1 MGMLKL
7 AQVMRKMGMLSP
19 LGLFRLI
26 AAICRYGIN
35 VMALLRITERTY
47 GEAVAIAD
55 DSETITYRQLL
66 VQSEELSISL
76 RENYGIRPGS
86 KAALLCRNHASLVKS
101 VFASS
106 WAGADLYLL
115 NAEMSQDQLQ
125 DLITAYDFDLL
136 IYDEELTTFIKQS
149 TYNKGKLLSYHDV
162 RPAVNNQKTDG
173 ISNAR
178 PSWHRTSSG
187 TIMLLTGGTTGKSK
201 KVPHRPSLF
210 HYLNPFYTLLER
222 LHLVRYHTGYIAT
235 PIYHGYGIAIL
246 LLFVALGKKIVL
258 TSGFDASKACAL
270 VREHQVQVATV
281 VPLMLDKM
289 LKHNAEDMRSLAC
302 IASGGA
308 ELNPKLVAEVY
319 ARLGDVLCN
328 LYGTS
333 ESGLNIV
340 ATPEDLRQ
348 SAHTLGRKIDGM
360 PLFVLDEDMNE
371 AKPGVVGQFCV
382 QNYLSRA
389 ERSKRW
395 IETGD
400 MGYRDSDGLY
410 YLCGRADDRIVS
422 AGENVYPI
430 ELEHILIHHPQ
441 VEDVAVIGIPDETF
455 GQRLK
460 ACIQPTPHSEVNAEQ
475 LMVWLRVRAA
485 RYQMP
490 KEIVLVEEIPY
501 THLGKRD
508 KKKLL

>member
-1 MGMLKL
+1 MLRL
-7 AQVMRKMGMLSP
+7 AQVMQKIGMLSP
-19 LGLFRLI
+19 LGLYRLL

-35 VMALLRITERTY
+35 VMALLRIAERTY
-47 GEAVAIAD
+47 GEAAAIAD
-55 DSETITYRQLL
+55 DQEMITYRQLL
-66 VQSEELSISL
+66 AQCEELSLML
-76 RENYGIRPGS
+76 RAKHEIKPGS
-86 KAALLCRNHASLVKS
+86 KVALLCRNHASLVKS
-101 VFASS
+101 IFALS
-106 WAGADLYLL
+106 WAGADIYLL

-136 IYDEELTTFIKQS
+136 IYDEELASLIEQS
-149 TYNKGKLLSYHDV
+149 AYNKGKLLSDHEEK
-162 RPAVNNQKTDG
+162 PAVNNQQLG
-173 ISNAR
+173 GSAAAR
-178 PSWHRTSSG
+178 RSWHRTSSG
-187 TIMLLTGGTTGKSK
+187 TIMLLTGGTTGKAK
-201 KVPHRPSLF
+201 KVPHKPSLF
-210 HYLNPFYTLLER
+210 HYLNPFYTLLKR
-222 LHLVRYHTGYIAT
+222 LHLTRYHTGYIAT

-258 TSGFDASKACAL
+258 TSSFAAPRACAL
-270 VREHQVQVATV
+270 IREHQVQVATV

-308 ELNPKLVAEVY
+308 ELNPKLVADVF

-371 AKPGVVGQFCV
+371 AEPGAVGQFCV
-382 QNYLSRA
+382 QHYLSWA

-460 ACIQPTPHSEVNAEQ
+460 AYVQPVLHSEVNAGQ
-475 LMVWLRVRAA
+475 LMDWLRVRAA

-490 KEIVLVEEIPY
+490 KEIILVEEIPY

-508 KKKLL
+508 KKRLL